1 MKTAGLGA
9 ERVVRVLVVGV
20 TLILSVGVFGSG
32 ARAKKV
38 LIVMDERE
46 QMEVLAD
53 YLKQKGGVASTIVD
67 QAALPGDLSAY
78 DAVIGYIHGKL
89 DRRTELAIIDY
100 TKKGGRF
107 VCLHHMISSGKAR
120 NVFYFDF
127 LGIQLDKPGESRN
140 PTTPGGGYAWRHPV
154 DMTIVNVNPEHY
166 ISNHKISWGREI
178 SYKPSDE
185 PSVEKGYPAFEMK
198 DTEFYLNHKFTD
210 GRVKTVLLGFKCVD
224 ERNGITFMQDRAGWI
239 KKQGKGHIVYLKM
252 GHSTADFKLPN
263 ICQFVLNAVLWRPG
277 QDRAD

>member
-1 MKTAGLGA
+1 MRSA
-9 ERVVRVLVVGV
+9 EVPVNRVFRICIVAAIVAVVSISSPASR
-20 TLILSVGVFGSG
+20 T
-32 ARAKKV
+32 RAKKT

-53 YLKQKGGVASTIVD
+53 YMKRKGGVVSTIVD
-67 QAALPGDLSAY
+67 QAALPGDLSSY

-107 VCLHHMISSGKAR
+107 VCLHHMISSGKAK
-120 NVFYFDF
+120 NEFYFDF
-127 LGIQLDKPGESRN
+127 LGLQLDKPGESKN
-140 PTTPGGGYAWRHPV
+140 PTTAGGGYAWRHPV

-166 ISNHKISWGREI
+166 ISNHNIKWDSKVA
-178 SYKPSDE
+178 YKPSDE
-185 PSVEKGYPAFEMK
+185 PSVEKEYPAFEMK

-224 ERNGITFMQDRAGWI
+224 DRNGITFMQDRAGWI
-239 KKQGKGHIVYLKM
+239 KRQGKGEIVYLKM

-263 ICQFVLNAVLWRPG
+263 ICQFVLNAVLWR
-277 QDRAD
+277 Q

>member
-1 MKTAGLGA
+1 MRSA
-9 ERVVRVLVVGV
+9 EVPVNRVFRICIVAAIVAVVSISSPASR
-20 TLILSVGVFGSG
+20 T
-32 ARAKKV
+32 RAKKT

-53 YLKQKGGVASTIVD
+53 YMKQQGGVVSTIVD
-67 QAALPGDLSAY
+67 QAALPGDLSSY

-89 DRRTELAIIDY
+89 DRRTEVAKNEL
-100 TKKGGRF
+100 
-107 VCLHHMISSGKAR
+107 
-120 NVFYFDF
+120 YFDF

-166 ISNHKISWGREI
+166 ISNHNIKWDSKVA
-178 SYKPSDE
+178 YKPSDE
-185 PSVEKGYPAFEMK
+185 PSVEKEYPAFEMK

-224 ERNGITFMQDRAGWI
+224 DRNGITFMQDRAGWI
-239 KKQGKGHIVYLKM
+239 KRQGKGEIVYLKM
-252 GHSTADFKLPN
+252 GHSTTGFKLPN
-263 ICQFVLNAVLWRPG
+263 ICQFVLNAVLWR
-277 QDRAD
+277 Q